1 MELSTLLDVLIQN
14 GGLGIFAAYLI
25 YEASRQRTQIT
36 SLTTVI
42 SGQSKDFGT
51 ELEKVR
57 TDNRKNEE
65 MLRER
70 YDAVISDFQKKELTD
85 RTEIMRQVEILSTKV
100 EGLDTAIDGL
110 TVSIGTIQKE
120 VSEMRF
126 RELARHKQ

>member
-14 GGLGIFAAYLI
+14 GGLGIFAAYLT